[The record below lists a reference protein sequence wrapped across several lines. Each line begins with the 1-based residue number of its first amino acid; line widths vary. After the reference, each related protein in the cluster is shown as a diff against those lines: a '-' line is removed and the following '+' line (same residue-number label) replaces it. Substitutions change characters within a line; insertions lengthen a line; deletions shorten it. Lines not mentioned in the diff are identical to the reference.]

1 MLGILKSDKSGKG
14 DQGSAEKVNTE
25 MLPARVIAVVNKNAI
40 FGMYKGQREKERASC
55 LGAVRYNI
63 YSAGAALSLFSAS
76 ERAAGRSGGEGEE
89 GARRARE
96 KTRLFILPGRRA
108 GWRIGRSLNVYP
120 LSLSHSRARTASPMP
135 PLAGAAP
142 RRHRHRRWL
151 FKRGRCFTLFD
162 FFEIYP
168 RRFLAKSSS
177 WRNLR
182 PSNNARDSH

>member
-1 MLGILKSDKSGKG
+1 MKSDKSGKG

-120 LSLSHSRARTASPMP
+120 LSLSLSLSSAHCFPDAAAGWCSAAAPPPP
-135 PLAGAAP
+135 PLAFQARPLFYAFRLLRDLSPALP
-142 RRHRHRRWL
+142 R
-151 FKRGRCFTLFD
+151 
-162 FFEIYP
+162 
-168 RRFLAKSSS
+168 
-177 WRNLR
+177 
-182 PSNNARDSH
+182 